1 MASIQSDFK
10 RRSIAPAHSKKI
22 HNAYYAMVKRC
33 YKESDSRYKT
43 YGGRGITVCDRW
55 LGKDGL
61 THFIED
67 MGEPAEHL
75 SIDRIDNDKNYSPEN
90 CQWIPKAL
98 QARNK
103 TTTRYYEL
111 DGKKMLLGDI
121 AKEYGIERLTLYRR
135 MKVGGMSLED
145 AVKQPVQSPDEMNKF
160 GLIYQGSRV
169 SVNKLAKMVGLN
181 RSTLSMRLYKYG
193 WSIDKAI
200 STPIGKRG

>member
-1 MASIQSDFK
+1 MANIQSDFK

-22 HNAYYAMVKRC
+22 HNAYYGMIDRC
-33 YKESDSRYKT
+33 YKKTSSRYST
-43 YGGRGITVCDRW
+43 YGGRGIAVCDRW

-98 QARNK
+98 QAKNK

-111 DGKKMLLGDI
+111 NGKKMLLGDI
-121 AKEYGIERLTLYRR
+121 AKMYGFKRLTLYRR
-135 MKVGGMSLED
+135 MKVGGMTLEE
-145 AVKQPVQSPDEMNKF
+145 ALAEPVVPRDEQNKF
-160 GLIYQGSRV
+160 KLVYKGEPV
-169 SVNKLAKMVGLN
+169 SINKLSKIIGMN
-181 RSTLSMRLYKYG
+181 RSTLSLRLNSG
-193 WSIDKAI
+193 WSVEEAI
-200 STPIGKRG
+200 NTPIGKRS